1 MRQKTAR
8 FSLACILAAAL
19 VLSACSSSA
28 SDPTTADS
36 AGDASVES
44 TTAVSNAEESVV
56 AEDSAAVESTVAE
69 SPVTTIGP
77 LTKYTLAS
85 LVNGDRACYVELT
98 FPGGGATLLG
108 DFELCPGGTKD
119 ASALI
124 GKEVKY
130 VTEKSN
136 VQAASCEGSDSCT
149 DTEEVDLVVS
159 VTDAALSQPVVVQ

>member
-8 FSLACILAAAL
+8 FSLACIAAAL

-28 SDPTTADS
+28 SDTTTADS
-36 AGDASVES
+36 AAAASVVS
-44 TTAVSNAEESVV
+44 TTAVSNAEVP
-56 AEDSAAVESTVAE
+56 AEDSAAVESTIAE

-149 DTEEVDLVVS
+149 DTEEVDLVIS
-159 VTDAALSQPVVVQ
+159 VTDAAVSQTVAVQ